1 MNNPKSPAK
10 PNQPQ
15 LYTINP
21 IEPDPKIPFTP
32 EFCRMSDLRFL
43 FGITRSMGYVLM
55 NEGKIRTVSLRR
67 PGQKF
72 SVRLVHLASV
82 RAYLNGLLDKESET
96 KAEFRLKHSRNWSYP
111 RRTG

>member
-1 MNNPKSPAK
+1 MNK
-10 PNQPQ
+10 PHKTQ

-21 IEPDPKIPFTP
+21 VEPADPSDLQP
-32 EFCRMSDLRFL
+32 EFCRMGDLRKL
-43 FGITRSMGYVLM
+43 FGITRSMGYLLM

-82 RAYLNGLLDKESET
+82 RAYLNGLMEQQSQTEGSTDE
-96 KAEFRLKHSRNWSYP
+96 
-111 RRTG
+111 